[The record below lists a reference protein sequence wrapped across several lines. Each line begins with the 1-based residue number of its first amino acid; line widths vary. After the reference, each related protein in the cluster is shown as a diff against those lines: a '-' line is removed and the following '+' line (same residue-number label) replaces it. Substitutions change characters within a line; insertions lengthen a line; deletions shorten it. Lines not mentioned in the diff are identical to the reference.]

1 MTGVHAVFSEID
13 LRVPSTVRFGDGSVT
28 NIEGRGTILIKCKT
42 GGHKALTG
50 VYYIPCLRA
59 NIVSLG
65 QMEEVGY
72 KIVLESGFLK
82 LWNHAGTLAAKVKRG
97 ASRLYVLHLDVDR
110 PVCLVAQGMSPAWR
124 WHSRYVHLNFHGLK
138 WLSEGELVKGLPHID
153 HVDQVC
159 DSCLTRKQRRATF
172 PTVAKFHVEE
182 KLELVHGDLC
192 GPVTLATSGG
202 KRYFFL
208 LVDDVSRYMWLVLL
222 ATKDE
227 ALAAFTT
234 FQVRA
239 EAEVGRKIGNSAPI
253 VAGSSRRAASPITA
267 PSRGCID
274 ISLLPTH
281 RSRTESWREETSR
294 SWEWR
299 AT

>member
-1 MTGVHAVFSEID
+1 
-13 LRVPSTVRFGDGSVT
+13 VT

-50 VYYIPCLRA
+50 VYYIPRLKA

-65 QMEEVGY
+65 QMEEAEY
-72 KIVLESGFLK
+72 KIVLESSFLK
-82 LWNHAGTLAAKVKRG
+82 LSNRAGTLAAKVKRG

-110 PVCLVAQGMSPAWR
+110 SVCLAAQGMSSAWR
-124 WHSRYVHLNFHGLK
+124 WHSRYNHLNFHGLK

-159 DSCLTRKQRRATF
+159 DSCLAGKQRRATF
-172 PTVAKFHVEE
+172 PTVAKFRAEE

-192 GPVTLATSGG
+192 GPVTPATPGG

-208 LVDDVSRYMWLVLL
+208 LVDDMSRYMWLVLL

-227 ALAAFTT
+227 ALAAFTA
-234 FQVRA
+234 FQARA
-239 EAEVGRKIGNSAPI
+239 EAEAGRTIGTLRTNRGGEFTARSFADHCTKQ
-253 VAGSSRRAASPITA
+253 GMQRHLTA
-267 PSRGCID
+267 PYTPEQNEVMERRNQSVMGMVHNMMKAM
-274 ISLLPTH
+274 SMP
-281 RSRTESWREETSR
+281 S
-294 SWEWR
+294 
-299 AT
+299 